1 MVLRVGLGSPI
12 GGSLS
17 IAVEVVAC
25 GLIAG
30 CSSGNEAGEN
40 ASGTKGKS
48 IEVTQ
53 ATWHDGAW
61 PFTVSHGI
69 LGCTESPSPG
79 EVTFN
84 VEGTVYGIN
93 GTALDQGLPEVDP
106 VWLSAG
112 GGLKVDIG
120 GMIERGLKLCEE
132 SE

>member
-1 MVLRVGLGSPI
+1 MLRTRLGAPI
-12 GGSLS
+12 RGSLL
-17 IAVEVVAC
+17 ATVALAA
-25 GLIAG
+25 GGFFSG
-30 CSSGNEAGEN
+30 CSSSGSEAGGN

-48 IEVTQ
+48 IEVAQ

-69 LGCTESPSPG
+69 LGCAEPPLPG

-93 GTALDQGLPEVDP
+93 GTALDQGLPEVNP
-106 VWLSAG
+106 IWRSAG

-120 GMIERGLKLCEE
+120 RMIERGLKLCEE